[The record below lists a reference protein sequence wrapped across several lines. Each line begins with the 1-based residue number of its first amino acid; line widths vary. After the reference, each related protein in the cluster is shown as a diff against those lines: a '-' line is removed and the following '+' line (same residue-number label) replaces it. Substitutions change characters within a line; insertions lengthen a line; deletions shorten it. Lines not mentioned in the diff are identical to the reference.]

1 MKFNLIKYDIV
12 DDLAKYYGETDTVI
26 GICMH
31 VDVLT
36 RTCYFRLA
44 PQIPGFI
51 LNCGVITIGKVKHP
65 KYLNPLAVLGSIV
78 ADRIIP
84 IDDTTAQF
92 IDETGVLTC
101 KLIVLDSGKD
111 SYQFTVTHADFV
123 HNFRIDIEDSKE
135 CATVHVLSSVS
146 EDFSY
151 PLTKR
156 STKYEYEGGHIK

>member
-1 MKFNLIKYDIV
+1 LW
-12 DDLAKYYGETDTVI
+12 L
-26 GICMH
+26 
-31 VDVLT
+31 
-36 RTCYFRLA
+36 
-44 PQIPGFI
+44 
-51 LNCGVITIGKVKHP
+51 ITIGKVKHP

-156 STKYEYEGGHIK
+156 STEYEYEGGHIK